1 MSSANGDKKSVVYEG
16 QVDLNR
22 ALDYLKSLQAALKK
36 GTVYVQNGLDVVALE
51 PEGSVGL
58 HVEAKSKK
66 EKQSIKIELSWERAE
81 EAVATA
87 SEALTISETE
97 PELVGVIE
105 EEDGEARDSVKHPRS
120 RTRTRRT

>member
-1 MSSANGDKKSVVYEG
+1 MSSSNGDKKSVAYEG
-16 QVDLNR
+16 QIELNK

-36 GTVYVQNGLDVVALE
+36 GTAYVQNGTEVVALE
-51 PEGSVGL
+51 PESSVSM

-81 EAVATA
+81 EVET
-87 SEALTISETE
+87 STGNLSISETE

-105 EEDGEARDSVKHPRS
+105 EEE
-120 RTRTRRT
+120 